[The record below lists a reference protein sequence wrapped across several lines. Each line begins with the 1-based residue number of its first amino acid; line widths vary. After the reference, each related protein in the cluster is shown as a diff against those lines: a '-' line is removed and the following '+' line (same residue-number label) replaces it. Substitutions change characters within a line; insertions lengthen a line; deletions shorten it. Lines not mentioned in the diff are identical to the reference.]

1 MMLTRRTTYKDVT
14 FQRPFSLAGVDETFP
29 AGVYATET
37 DEELIQG
44 LSFVAYRRLST
55 IIHLHSTST
64 NKALARSISIRPG
77 ELDDVMLRDVA

>member
-1 MMLTRRTTYKDVT
+1 MLTRTTHKDVT
-14 FQRPFSLAGVDETFP
+14 FKRPFSLAGGDEVFP

-37 DEELIQG
+37 DEELIEG

-64 NKALARSISIRPG
+64 NKALSRSISISPI
-77 ELDDVMLRDVA
+77 EFDDVTLRNAA